1 LLKKLRSKI
10 LINFALYFFIIPA
23 AFSVEWSGELKK
35 NSEHYLQVFR
45 DFRSRVCSPGDE
57 QHFNKLIKRYRGQG
71 YWIPELNGDVDVEAL
86 RFIIPEIEL
95 KISWIQKEKNKILKL
110 KDLSP
115 DGVMNL
121 KKLFKELVSL
131 RNTELQSD
139 ENQKIK
145 ARKKSLEL
153 IEKLKKEYSKLTS
166 KFAFLTNY
174 RFPVDHLK
182 NRKVYDLLKEMK
194 DVESIQSSN
203 RAFLTRK
210 VMEDGTYL
218 KNHTSSDIYFRTTL
232 DTLFFELNEH
242 DFYLSESAR
251 YDLEFVIQKLD
262 FELNKGVKYFL
273 ERFTEWEDRTIK
285 TLKFYQS
292 LTLDEN
298 TREIIV
304 NGKKTSKNKLLIAE
318 HNQATEALKDFVY
331 NKQAEVYKYW
341 LSKTELEKAIFVVE
355 TILMNEVGN
364 VDGEDALE
372 RMDVARVVMNR
383 LEKPNYNRIEVNDFV
398 FPYIRS
404 LTQDSKIAEEKWLN
418 ILFKQGEFS
427 FTYYYMSGS
436 VNVFCP
442 DIAKEAA
449 KLRKQNIEIALL
461 ALKED
466 QTQFKTTRY
475 FSRASMIGRIH
486 MDSIWEDYVPYPER
500 AGLMVSGQET
510 LLSAF
515 KKGNFTFLYSFKDH
529 ESREFKVLQIQG
541 KNYALGELNG
551 VHLFYQ
557 HRNPHYFRYFS
568 KADTASN

>member
-1 LLKKLRSKI
+1 LFKKLPSNI
-10 LINFALYFFIIPA
+10 LFHFAFFISVLPI
-23 AFSVEWSGELKK
+23 AFAVEWTGDLKK
-35 NSEHYLQVFR
+35 NSDNYLNVFK
-45 DFRSRVCSPGDE
+45 DFRAKVCSPGDE
-57 QHFNKLIKRYRGQG
+57 PHFNKLLKKYRGQG
-71 YWIPELNGDVDVEAL
+71 YWIPELKDDVDVEAL
-86 RFIIPEIEL
+86 KFIIPEIEL
-95 KISWIQKEKNKILKL
+95 KISWIQKEKNKILKIKNLSSEKTSTL
-110 KDLSP
+110 K
-115 DGVMNL
+115 N
-121 KKLFKELVSL
+121 LFKEIVSL
-131 RNTELQSD
+131 RNNELYPD

-153 IEKLKKEYSKLTS
+153 ITKLKKEYLKITKEFS
-166 KFAFLTNY
+166 FLTNH

-182 NRKVYDLLKEMK
+182 NRKVYDFLKERT
-194 DVESIQSSN
+194 DAESVKSAN

-251 YDLEFVIQKLD
+251 YDLEFVITKLD
-262 FELNKGVKYFL
+262 LELNKGVKYFL

-285 TLKFYQS
+285 TLQFYQS
-292 LTLDEN
+292 LTLEEN
-298 TREIIV
+298 TKEIV
-304 NGKKTSKNKLLIAE
+304 VKGKKTSKNRILIAE
-318 HNQATEALKDFVY
+318 HNQATQALKDFVY
-331 NKQAEVYKYW
+331 SKQAEVYKYW
-341 LSKTELEKAIFVVE
+341 LSKSSLEKAIFVME
-355 TILMNEVGN
+355 TILINEVGN

-372 RMDVARVVMNR
+372 RMDVARVVLNR
-383 LEKPNYNRIEVNDFV
+383 LDRPDYTTMDRKDFV

-436 VNVFCP
+436 SKIFCP
-442 DIAKEAA
+442 DIAKEAI

-461 ALKED
+461 ALKD
-466 QTQFKTTRY
+466 VQTQFKTTRY

-500 AGLMVSGQET
+500 AGLMVSGQES

-515 KKGNFTFLYSFKDH
+515 KKGDFTFLYSFKDH
-529 ESREFKVLQIQG
+529 ESREFKVVQIQG

-551 VHLFYQ
+551 VTLFYQ

-568 KADTASN
+568 KAETISN